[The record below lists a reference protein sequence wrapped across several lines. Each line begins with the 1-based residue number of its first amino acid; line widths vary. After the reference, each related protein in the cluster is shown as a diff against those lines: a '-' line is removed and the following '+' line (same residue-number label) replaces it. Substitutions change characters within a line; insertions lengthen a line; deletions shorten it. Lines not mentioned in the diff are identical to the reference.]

1 MHAFRKLRA
10 RIFRIRKTRVY
21 DTARSV
27 CTKALGAFRKKEKKK
42 KEGRGGGS
50 LAVNTDQKTDHKMKP
65 EEGEVEFTANRTCTT
80 SLRSHNSLMK
90 SCSRFLST
98 AGVFS

>member
-1 MHAFRKLRA
+1 MCVTRVEKKKEKKEVTQMHAFRKLRA

-42 KEGRGGGS
+42 KREE
-50 LAVNTDQKTDHKMKP
+50 
-65 EEGEVEFTANRTCTT
+65 EEGHWR
-80 SLRSHNSLMK
+80 
-90 SCSRFLST
+90 
-98 AGVFS
+98 

>member
-42 KEGRGGGS
+42 KRGKRRRVIGG
-50 LAVNTDQKTDHKMKP
+50 KY
-65 EEGEVEFTANRTCTT
+65 
-80 SLRSHNSLMK
+80 RSKN
-90 SCSRFLST
+90 
-98 AGVFS
+98 GP

>member
-27 CTKALGAFRKKEKKK
+27 CTKAMWKRSEKKRKKKLSASLKKK
-42 KEGRGGGS
+42 GGRGGG
-50 LAVNTDQKTDHKMKP
+50 
-65 EEGEVEFTANRTCTT
+65 EEWYWR
-80 SLRSHNSLMK
+80 
-90 SCSRFLST
+90 
-98 AGVFS
+98 

>member
-27 CTKALGAFRKKEKKK
+27 CTKAMWKRSEKKRKKKAFGITEKKRGK
-42 KEGRGGGS
+42 GGRSGIGG
-50 LAVNTDQKTDHKMKP
+50 KY
-65 EEGEVEFTANRTCTT
+65 
-80 SLRSHNSLMK
+80 RSKNI
-90 SCSRFLST
+90 R
-98 AGVFS
+98 

>member
-42 KEGRGGGS
+42 RGKRRRVIGG
-50 LAVNTDQKTDHKMKP
+50 KY
-65 EEGEVEFTANRTCTT
+65 
-80 SLRSHNSLMK
+80 RSKN
-90 SCSRFLST
+90 
-98 AGVFS
+98 GP